1 MQLVLLKDKKKL
13 FTLDSLGYEPE
24 AVAIQPKGGT
34 VAVGGAVSD
43 QSHVLETLVHCA

>member
-24 AVAIQPKGGT
+24 SAAVHPGGGA
-34 VAVGGAVSD
+34 VAVGGAVSHH
-43 QSHVLETLVHCA
+43 SVLDY